1 VTVDTPRWK
10 KAYDNA
16 EQQAAPAIQK
26 FLSNPDVIEAIT
38 IGAAVQRR
46 ARDDTAKF
54 IRRQLH
60 AMNLPSGTDVRSVS
74 NQIAG
79 LERQI
84 RLLAKQVDDLQ
95 TKNAVLE
102 ANLAD
107 RDELDSEDE
116 TTDGDDDE

>member
-1 VTVDTPRWK
+1 MWK
-10 KAYDNA
+10 KAYDNV

-26 FLSNPDVIEAIT
+26 MLSNPDVIEAIT

-60 AMNLPSGTDVRSVS
+60 ALNLPSGTDVRSVS

-84 RLLAKQVDDLQ
+84 RLLAKQVDELQ
-95 TKNAVLE
+95 ERNALLE
-102 ANLAD
+102 AKATGNGVEASSDTTAAD
-107 RDELDSEDE
+107 
-116 TTDGDDDE
+116 GNDDE